1 LLIIQKSKNPKIKKK
16 KSSLFFRHLG
26 ISRSSSKVRRF
37 VKPSEAISALT
48 ETPSGRSRRAGS
60 AAKSCRAQG
69 QWRRRAVRTALWT
82 MRFLGSDDFYGD
94 FIGFYGDSMVILGD
108 FMVI

>member
-1 LLIIQKSKNPKIKKK
+1 
-16 KSSLFFRHLG
+16 
-26 ISRSSSKVRRF
+26 
-37 VKPSEAISALT
+37 LT